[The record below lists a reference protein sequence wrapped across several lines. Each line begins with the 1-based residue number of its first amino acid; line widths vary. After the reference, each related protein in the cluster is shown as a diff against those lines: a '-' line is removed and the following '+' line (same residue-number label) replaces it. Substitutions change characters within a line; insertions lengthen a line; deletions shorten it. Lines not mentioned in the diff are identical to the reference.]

1 MGIFMIS
8 ENEKD
13 IERLVSHQDAI
24 DDLYYEVFRLLQD
37 ELQNVVDK
45 YPDAVPTEHIIGILQ
60 ATDLFYSKNYGTKEG
75 TDRAGEGE
83 L

>member
-1 MGIFMIS
+1 MVS
-8 ENEKD
+8 DNAKD
-13 IERLVSHQDAI
+13 IEHLSERKQKI

-37 ELQNVVDK
+37 ELEKAVDR

-60 ATDLFYSKNYGTKEG
+60 ATDLFYSKNYGTKKS
-75 TDRAGEGE
+75 TDRTGTSE

>member
-1 MGIFMIS
+1 MVS
-8 ENEKD
+8 NNAKD
-13 IERLVSHQDAI
+13 IENLKSHAEAI
-24 DDLYYEVFRLLQD
+24 DDCYYKVFRLLQD
-37 ELQNVVDK
+37 ELEKAVDR